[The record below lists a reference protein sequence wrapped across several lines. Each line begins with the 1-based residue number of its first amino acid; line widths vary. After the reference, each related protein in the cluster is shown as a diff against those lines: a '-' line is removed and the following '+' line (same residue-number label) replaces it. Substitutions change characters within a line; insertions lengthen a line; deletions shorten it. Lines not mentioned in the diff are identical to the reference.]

1 MVLLLA
7 IAFSLFISSEK
18 VQTRVANSI
27 TKRVNSSFETDI
39 EIGSAKID
47 LTSGVSLGAIL
58 IKDHKMDTLFFLKEL
73 KLQLD
78 ELEGVLKG
86 NYQLSSLKIDQPFLS
101 IKTYAEESRSNL
113 QQFFDKLKRSSK
125 KSKTLMG
132 SIEVLSMDN
141 ARLSIQDV
149 KKDSAIDMEDLNG
162 LFSSVEFNAQSLS
175 GEIEFLNYRS
185 PQLEELQAL
194 KGKLSLEKDNL
205 SLEGFDIKTT
215 NAQIKGDLKINASE
229 LSAAAI
235 KEDGILSLKI
245 SEGKLLTALLSSSS
259 LQLPPGEFGI
269 SGEAKG
275 PLSKLKLS
283 LNAQTNHNSRF
294 NGDLLLVY
302 DKVIGIAVEGD
313 NVEIEID
320 PNDIINYKT
329 ALLPASSP
337 LQELNLDALSA
348 QGKFTF
354 KENQSFTSSLT
365 LMHNQGELHTVMAF
379 EKQEIGWDF
388 SQQLLFKAIG
398 KENLFKSIPQLGSI
412 NGNAHIS
419 GALERNQLVALD
431 WKSHFD
437 TVEWN
442 NISFQDLKMNVRKDS
457 EELNLNVALEDGR
470 VSFKGEMS
478 QDLNT
483 ADKKFLVKSNIGFVD
498 LSAFGWAPPAD
509 KVRLGTNLIV
519 TGNQNSLDE
528 VKIENTVIEN
538 KQGKNNFKDF
548 SLFFSSLGGKNKV
561 SQQGSDLF
569 QFSLEG
575 EFTYKNLP
583 LLLEGAIREA
593 LLLPRKNN
601 FETVEQFTFDL
612 DLNKK
617 TLQALYP
624 AIETP
629 NDISL
634 NGDISTK
641 EGASSFSFDLP
652 YIFLEG
658 YTVEGLSLKTSADK
672 AKELTQF
679 KAEKLRSKNINISSV
694 ELITREE
701 DNNLNGSFKGKFGL
715 NDVNKFSVDFTYEQ
729 IFDKAFFQLDKANV
743 LLEDDLWGLTNGKN
757 NSFIYDNVQK
767 EFVIH
772 DFALSTDNQSLV
784 INGAYQSKNNFSLDI
799 ITDQLSL
806 SKILPKGDK
815 FNFKGILSSNFSIVQ
830 GKEQQ
835 LLQADIKVDGLV
847 VNGTSMGDFSL
858 EAGGSSQLKTYQ
870 LKTELTKAGKNT
882 LNGLGN
888 IFLPENTSPRID
900 LDLDLQNLDMSFL
913 STLGKEKITDV
924 VGNLSGEVNLWGAV
938 DDLKLRGDGT
948 LDGLS
953 VYIPSTNTR
962 YAIADDSPVQF
973 RDRLINFNESSLIE
987 TNSNTFARLSGNI
1000 SHINFKA
1007 WEMDLTLLTNR
1018 LLVYDRPEND
1028 NVLFYGHGYLTGQ
1041 AKFQG
1046 PTKSLT
1052 LEVVGSTSKGT
1063 TLVIPWQEDKGL
1075 SDTSFID
1082 YIAKGKEAQQE
1093 VTTNISAIDEA
1104 FRGFEMIFDLDV
1116 NRNAEVEIVVDQ
1128 SSGSTLSG
1136 RGSGNIFI
1144 ETNIDGKFN
1153 IWGDFIAYEGVYN
1166 FKNLGLIDKKF
1177 AVEQGGT
1184 IVWEGD
1190 PLEAQ
1195 LNIEA
1200 TYQVP
1205 GGANPALLVDN
1216 PNFNRKIP
1224 TNVGIQLRGNLIKPD
1239 DPIFDISFPNTT
1251 GIVVSEINYRLADQE
1266 RRQLQAISLLS
1277 QGIFISDVSVS
1288 FQGITNNLY
1297 EKASDVFSTLLG
1309 SNEGK
1314 LNVGLNYLQG
1324 EENPTFDLRTEDRI
1338 GLTLSTQ
1345 ISDRILINGKI
1356 GVPVDG
1362 VEQSVIVGDVQI
1374 DFILNESG
1382 SLKAKVFN
1390 RENDFRY
1397 LGDEFGYTQ
1406 GMGMSYQVDFNTFQ
1420 ELLSK
1425 IVSNSSQS
1433 KEYDINQTS
1442 LNSIDFANKK
1452 N

>member
-1 MVLLLA
+1 LLA
-7 IAFSLFISSEK
+7 IAFSLFFSSEK

-27 TKRVNSSFETDI
+27 TQRVNSSFETDI
-39 EIGSAKID
+39 EIGAAKIA
-47 LTSGVSLGAIL
+47 LTGGVRLGAVL
-58 IKDHKMDTLFFLKEL
+58 IKDHKKDTLFFLKEL
-73 KLQLD
+73 KLQLV

-86 NYQLSSLKIDQPFLS
+86 DYQLSSLSIDQPFLS
-101 IKTYAEESRSNL
+101 IKTYAEESSSNL
-113 QQFFDKLKRSSK
+113 QQFIDKLKNSSK
-125 KSKTLMG
+125 KSKTFLS
-132 SIEVLSMDN
+132 SIQVLSMDN
-141 ARLSIQDV
+141 ARLSLTDVDKDFAINIQ
-149 KKDSAIDMEDLNG
+149 DLNG
-162 LFSSVEFNAQSLS
+162 LFSSLQFDAQSLS
-175 GEIEFLNYRS
+175 GEVEQLNYRS
-185 PQLEELQAL
+185 TQLEELQAL
-194 KGKLSLEKDNL
+194 KGKLSFDQDNL
-205 SLEGFDIKTT
+205 AFEDFYIKTP
-215 NAQIKGDLKINASE
+215 NIQIKGDLQINAPEFSVP
-229 LSAAAI
+229 AI
-235 KEDGILSLKI
+235 MDDGILSLKI
-245 SEGKLLTALLSSSS
+245 SEGKLLTTVFSSTS
-259 LQLPPGEFGI
+259 LQLPSGELRL

-283 LNAQTNHNSRF
+283 LNAQTNQNSRF
-294 NGDLLLVY
+294 NGDLTIGY
-302 DKVIGIAVEGD
+302 DNEKGIAIEGK
-313 NVEIEID
+313 NVSIKID
-320 PNDIINYKT
+320 PTDIEQYRT
-329 ALLPASSP
+329 VLLPASSP
-337 LQELNLDALSA
+337 LQELNLNELST
-348 QGKFTF
+348 QGEFSF
-354 KENQSFTSSLT
+354 QENQSLTGSLT
-365 LMHNQGELHTVMAF
+365 LILNQGKLNTVIAF
-379 EKQEIGWDF
+379 EKLEKGWDF
-388 SQQLLFKAIG
+388 SQKLLLTAIG
-398 KENLFKSIPQLGSI
+398 KGSLFKSVPQLRSI
-412 NGNAHIS
+412 NGNAQIS
-419 GALERNQLVALD
+419 GMLEGNQLVTLD
-431 WKSHFD
+431 WNSHFD
-437 TVEWN
+437 AIDWN
-442 NISFQDLKMNVRKDS
+442 NVLYQDLKLNMGKES
-457 EELNLNVALEDGR
+457 EELNLMVLLEDER
-470 VSFKGEMS
+470 ISLKGEMN
-478 QDLNT
+478 QDLKT
-483 ADKKFLVKSNIGFVD
+483 PDKNLLVKSNIAFID
-498 LSAFGWAPPAD
+498 LSAFGLAPLGD
-509 KVRLGTNLIV
+509 KVRLGTNLVV
-519 TGNQNSLDE
+519 TGSRNSLNE
-528 VKIENTVIEN
+528 IRVENTVIEN
-538 KQGKNNFKDF
+538 IQAKSTFKDF
-548 SLFFSSLGGKNKV
+548 SLFFSSVNGKNKV
-561 SQQGSDLF
+561 RQQGSDLF
-569 QFSLEG
+569 QFSLDG
-575 EFTYKNLP
+575 KFTYQNMP
-583 LLLEGAIREA
+583 MLLERAIREA
-593 LLLPRKNN
+593 LLLPQKNN
-601 FETVEQFTFDL
+601 FETAEQFTFDL

-624 AIETP
+624 ALETP
-629 NDISL
+629 NNIHL
-634 NGDISTK
+634 KGDISAK
-641 EGASSFSFDLP
+641 KGISNFLIDLP
-652 YIFLEG
+652 YIVFKG
-658 YTVEGLSLKTSADK
+658 YTVEGLSLKTFSDK

-679 KAEKLRSKNINISSV
+679 KAERLWGKNINISKV
-694 ELITREE
+694 ALITKDGD
-701 DNNLNGSFKGKFGL
+701 DNLKGYFKGQFGL
-715 NDVNKFSVDFTYEQ
+715 DNVNQFSVDFTYNQ
-729 IFDKAFFQLDKANV
+729 ILDKAFFKLDKAQVV
-743 LLEDDLWGLTNGKN
+743 LEGDQWGLTNGKN
-757 NSFIYDNVQK
+757 NSFIYDNAQK
-767 EFVIH
+767 EFVI
-772 DFALSTDNQSLV
+772 DNFALSTTNQSLE
-784 INGAYQSKNNFSLDI
+784 INGAYQSKTNFSIGLS
-799 ITDQLSL
+799 TNQLSL
-806 SKILPKGDK
+806 AKILPKGEK
-815 FNFKGILSSNFSIVQ
+815 FNFEGILSSNFSIDQ

-835 LLQADIKVDGLV
+835 LLQTDIKVDDLV
-847 VNGTSMGDFSL
+847 INGTSMGDFSL

-870 LKTELTKAGKNT
+870 LKTALTKAGNT
-882 LNGLGN
+882 SLGGIGN
-888 IFLPENTSPRID
+888 IFISETTPRIDID
-900 LDLDLQNLDMSFL
+900 LDLQSLDMSFL
-913 STLGKEKITDV
+913 SALGKDKITDV
-924 VGNLSGEVNLWGAV
+924 VGSLSGKMNLWGAI
-938 DDLKLRGDGT
+938 DDLKLRGEGA
-948 LDGLS
+948 LDGWS
-953 VYIPSTNTR
+953 MYIPSTNTR
-962 YAIADDSPVQF
+962 YAIADNTSLQF

-987 TNSNTFARLSGNI
+987 TSANTFARLSGNI

-1007 WEMDLTLLTNR
+1007 WEMDLTLLTDR
-1018 LLVYDRPEND
+1018 LLVYDRPEN
-1028 NVLFYGHGYLTGQ
+1028 NNALFYGHGYLTGQ

-1052 LEVVGSTSKGT
+1052 LEVIGSTSEGT

-1082 YIAKGKEAQQE
+1082 YIAKGKEAQEE

-1195 LNIEA
+1195 LNIGA

-1324 EENPTFDLRTEDRI
+1324 EENPAFDLRTEDRI

-1345 ISDRILINGKI
+1345 VSDRILINGKI
-1356 GVPVDG
+1356 GVPIDG

-1420 ELLSK
+1420 ELLTKITSK
-1425 IVSNSSQS
+1425 ASQS
-1433 KEYDINQTS
+1433 KEYDVIQYDFQA
-1442 LNSIDFANKK
+1442 IDFINKK

>member
-1 MVLLLA
+1 MLA
-7 IAFSLFISSEK
+7 IAFSLFFSSEK

-27 TKRVNSSFETDI
+27 TQRVNSSFETDI
-39 EIGSAKID
+39 EIGAAKIA
-47 LTSGVSLGAIL
+47 LTGGVRLGDVL
-58 IKDHKMDTLFFLKEL
+58 IKDHKKDTLFFLKEL

-86 NYQLSSLKIDQPFLS
+86 DYQLSSLSIYQPFLS
-101 IKTYAEESRSNL
+101 IKTYAEESSSNL
-113 QQFFDKLKRSSK
+113 QQFIDKLKSSSK
-125 KSKTLMG
+125 KSKTFLA

-141 ARLSIQDV
+141 ARLSLTDV
-149 KKDSAIDMEDLNG
+149 NKASAINIQDLNG
-162 LFSSVEFNAQSLS
+162 LFSSLQFDAQSLS
-175 GEIEFLNYRS
+175 AEVEQLNYRS
-185 PQLEELQAL
+185 TQLEELQAL
-194 KGKLSLEKDNL
+194 KGKLSFDQDNL
-205 SLEGFDIKTT
+205 TFEYFDIKTP
-215 NAQIKGDLKINASE
+215 NAQIKGDLQINAPE
-229 LSAAAI
+229 LSVPAI
-235 KEDGILSLKI
+235 MDDGTLSLKI
-245 SEGKLLTALLSSSS
+245 TEGKLLTALLSSSS
-259 LQLPPGEFGI
+259 LQLPSGELRL

-283 LNAQTNHNSRF
+283 LNAQTNQNSRF
-294 NGDLLLVY
+294 NGDLTLGY
-302 DKVIGIAVEGD
+302 DKAKGIAIEGK
-313 NVEIEID
+313 NVSIKID
-320 PNDIINYKT
+320 PTDIEQYRT

-337 LQELNLDALSA
+337 LQELNLNKLSA
-348 QGKFTF
+348 QGEFSF
-354 KENQSFTSSLT
+354 QENQSLTGSLT
-365 LMHNQGELHTVMAF
+365 LMLNQGKLNTVMAF
-379 EKQEIGWDF
+379 EKLEKGWDF
-388 SQQLLFKAIG
+388 SQQLLLTAIG
-398 KENLFKSIPQLGSI
+398 KGNLFKSVPQLRSI
-412 NGNAHIS
+412 NGNAQIN
-419 GALERNQLVALD
+419 GVLEGNQLVTLD
-431 WKSHFD
+431 WNSYFD
-437 TVEWN
+437 AIDWN
-442 NISFQDLKMNVRKDS
+442 NVLYQDLKLNMRKDS
-457 EELNLNVALEDGR
+457 EELNLMVALEDER
-470 VSFKGEMS
+470 ISLKGEMR
-478 QDLNT
+478 QDLKT
-483 ADKKFLVKSNIGFVD
+483 PDKNLLVKSNIAFID
-498 LSAFGWAPPAD
+498 LSSFGWAPPGD
-509 KVRLGTNLIV
+509 KVRLGTNLLV
-519 TGNQNSLDE
+519 TGNQNTINE
-528 VKIENTVIEN
+528 VRIENTEIEN
-538 KQGKNNFKDF
+538 VQAKSTFKDF
-548 SLFFSSLGGKNKV
+548 SLFFSSVDGRNKV
-561 SQQGSDLF
+561 RQQGSDLF
-569 QFSLEG
+569 QFSLDG
-575 EFTYKNLP
+575 KFAYQNIP
-583 LLLEGAIREA
+583 MLLEGAIREA
-593 LLLPRKNN
+593 LLLPQKSS
-601 FETVEQFTFDL
+601 FKTAEQFTFDL

-617 TLQALYP
+617 ALQALYP
-624 AIETP
+624 AVETP
-629 NDISL
+629 NNIRL
-634 NGDISTK
+634 KGDISSK
-641 EGASSFSFDLP
+641 KGMSNFSIDLP
-652 YIFLEG
+652 YVVFKG
-658 YTVEGLSLKTSADK
+658 YTVEGLSLKTSSDK

-679 KAEKLRSKNINISSV
+679 KAERLRGKNINISRV
-694 ELITREE
+694 ELITKEGD
-701 DNNLNGSFKGKFGL
+701 DNLKGFFKGQFGL
-715 NDVNKFSVDFTYEQ
+715 DNVNEFTVDFTYDQ
-729 IFDKAFFQLDKANV
+729 IFDKAFFQLDKAQVV
-743 LLEDDLWGLTNGKN
+743 LEGDQWGLTDGKN
-757 NSFIYDNVQK
+757 NSFIYDNAQK
-767 EFVIH
+767 EFVI
-772 DFALSTDNQSLV
+772 DNFALSTTNQSLE
-784 INGAYQSKNNFSLDI
+784 INGAYQSKTNFSISLS
-799 ITDQLSL
+799 TNQLSL
-806 SKILPKGDK
+806 AKILPKGEK
-815 FNFKGILSSNFSIVQ
+815 FNFEGILSSNFSIVQ

-835 LLQADIKVDGLV
+835 LLQTDIKVDGLV
-847 VNGTSMGDFSL
+847 INGTSMGDFSL

-870 LKTELTKAGKNT
+870 LKTALTKAGNT
-882 LNGLGN
+882 SLSGTGN
-888 IFLPENTSPRID
+888 IFIPETTPRID
-900 LDLDLQNLDMSFL
+900 VDLDLQSLDMSFL
-913 STLGKEKITDV
+913 SALGKDKITDV
-924 VGNLSGEVNLWGAV
+924 VGNLSGKMNLWGAI
-938 DDLKLRGDGT
+938 DDLKLRGEGI
-948 LDGLS
+948 LDEWS
-953 VYIPSTNTR
+953 MYIPSTNTR
-962 YAIADDSPVQF
+962 YAIADNTSLQF

-987 TNSNTFARLSGNI
+987 SNSNTFARLSGNI

-1007 WEMDLTLLTNR
+1007 WEMDLTLLTDR
-1018 LLVYDRPEND
+1018 LLVYDRPEN
-1028 NVLFYGHGYLTGQ
+1028 NKALFYGHGYLTGQ

-1052 LEVVGSTSKGT
+1052 LEVIGSTSEGT

-1082 YIAKGKEAQQE
+1082 YIAKGKEAQEE

-1195 LNIEA
+1195 LNIGA

-1324 EENPTFDLRTEDRI
+1324 EENPAFDLRTEDRI

-1356 GVPVDG
+1356 GVPIDG

-1420 ELLSK
+1420 ELLTKITSK
-1425 IVSNSSQS
+1425 ASQS
-1433 KEYDINQTS
+1433 KEYDVIQNDFQA
-1442 LNSIDFANKK
+1442 IDFINKK

>member
-1 MVLLLA
+1 MLA
-7 IAFSLFISSEK
+7 IAFSLFFSSEN

-39 EIGSAKID
+39 EIGAARIE
-47 LTSGVSLGAIL
+47 LTGRIRLDDVL
-58 IKDHKMDTLFFLKEL
+58 IRDHNKDTLFFFHEL
-73 KLQLD
+73 KLKLD
-78 ELEGVLKG
+78 ELDGVLKG
-86 NYQLSSLKIDQPFLS
+86 DYQLSSLSIDQPFLS
-101 IKTYAEESRSNL
+101 IKTYENESSSNL
-113 QQFFDKLKRSSK
+113 KQFIDKLKNTSK
-125 KSKTLMG
+125 KTKTFLA
-132 SIEVLSMDN
+132 SIEVLSIDN
-141 ARLSIQDV
+141 ARLSLEDV
-149 KKDSAIDMEDLNG
+149 NKDAAISIEELNV
-162 LFSSVEFNAQSLS
+162 LFSSLQFDAQSLS
-175 GEIEFLNYRS
+175 GDIEQLNYRS
-185 PQLEELQAL
+185 QQLEELQAL
-194 KGKLSLEKDNL
+194 EGKLLFNQDNL
-205 SLEGFDIKTT
+205 ALEDFNIEIP
-215 NAQIKGDLKINASE
+215 NAQIKGDLQINTPE
-229 LSAAAI
+229 LSMLGI
-235 KEDGILSLKI
+235 KDKGTLSLKV
-245 SEGKLLTALLSSSS
+245 SEGKISTALFSSSS
-259 LQLPPGEFGI
+259 LRLPPGELRF
-269 SGEAKG
+269 SGEAQG
-275 PLSKLKLS
+275 PLSQLKINLI
-283 LNAQTNHNSRF
+283 AQSDQNSRF
-294 NGDLLLVY
+294 NGDLIVGY
-302 DKVIGIAVEGD
+302 NKEKGITVEGK
-313 NVEIEID
+313 NVEIIID
-320 PNDIINYKT
+320 PSDIEQYRST
-329 ALLPASSP
+329 LLPATSP
-337 LQELNLDALSA
+337 LHQLNLNVFSA
-348 QGKFTF
+348 KGRFSFQEDHSLTS
-354 KENQSFTSSLT
+354 SFTVVL
-365 LMHNQGELHTVMAF
+365 NQGQLDTVVVF
-379 EKQEIGWDF
+379 EKQEAAWDF
-388 SQQLLFKAIG
+388 SQQIVLTAIG
-398 KENLFKSIPQLGSI
+398 KGNLFKSVPLLQII
-412 NGNAHIS
+412 NGNVQIS
-419 GALERNQLVALD
+419 GELEGNQLVTLD
-431 WKSHFD
+431 WNSQFD
-437 TVEWN
+437 AIQWN
-442 NISFQDLKMNVRKDS
+442 NVNYQDLELDIRKNS
-457 EELNLNVALEDGR
+457 EELNLVVGLKDQR
-470 VSFKGEMS
+470 ISLKGEMS
-478 QDLNT
+478 QALNT
-483 ADKKFLVKSNIGFVD
+483 PDKKLLVKSEIELID
-498 LSAFGWAPPAD
+498 LSAFGWAPPTD
-509 KVRLGTNLIV
+509 KVRLGTNLTF
-519 TGNQNSLDE
+519 TGNQDE
-528 VKIENTVIEN
+528 LNEIRVENTVIEN
-538 KQGKNNFKDF
+538 KQSTSAFKDF
-548 SLFFSSLGGKNKV
+548 SLFFSNLNGRNKI

-569 QFSLEG
+569 QFSLDG
-575 EFTYKNLP
+575 KFTYQNLP
-583 LLLEGAIREA
+583 LLIEGAIREA
-593 LLLPRKNN
+593 LLLPQKNSV
-601 FETVEQFTFDL
+601 ETAEQFTFDL

-629 NDISL
+629 NNIRL
-634 NGDISTK
+634 KGDISAK

-652 YIFLEG
+652 YIVFEG
-658 YTVEGLSLKTSADK
+658 YVVEGLSLKTYADK
-672 AKELTQF
+672 TKELTRF
-679 KAEKLRSKNINISSV
+679 KAERLRGKNINISKV
-694 ELITREE
+694 ELITKEE
-701 DNNLNGSFKGKFGL
+701 GDNLKGTFKGQFGL
-715 NDVNKFSVDFTYEQ
+715 DNINKFSLDFTYDQ
-729 IFDKAFFQLDKANV
+729 ILNKAFFQLDNAKV
-743 LLEDDLWGLTNGKN
+743 DLEGDLWELTKEKS
-757 NSFIYDNVQK
+757 NSFVYDNALK
-767 EFVIH
+767 EFLIDNV
-772 DFALSTDNQSLV
+772 ALSTSNQSV
-784 INGAYQSKNNFSLDI
+784 EINGSYQSKTNFSLGLM
-799 ITDQLSL
+799 TNQLSL
-806 SKILPKGDK
+806 AKILPKGEK
-815 FNFKGILSSNFSIVQ
+815 FNFEGRLSSNFSIVQ

-835 LLQADIKVDGLV
+835 LLQTDIKVEQLV
-847 VNGTSMGDFSL
+847 INGTFMGDFSL

-870 LKTELTKAGKNT
+870 LKTALTNAGKT
-882 LNGLGN
+882 SFSGVGN
-888 IFLPENTSPRID
+888 IFIPETTPKID
-900 LDLDLQNLDMSFL
+900 VDLDLQNLDLSFL
-913 STLGKEKITDV
+913 SALGKDKITDV
-924 VGNLSGEVNLWGAV
+924 VGSLSGEMNLWGAI
-938 DDLKLRGDGT
+938 DDLKLRGEGT
-948 LDGLS
+948 LDEWAM
-953 VYIPSTNTR
+953 YIPSTNTR
-962 YAIADDSPVQF
+962 YAIANNTPLQF
-973 RDRLINFNESSLIE
+973 RDRLINFDESSLIE

-1007 WEMDLTLLTNR
+1007 WEMDLLLLTNR
-1018 LLVYDRPEND
+1018 FLVYDRPEDENA
-1028 NVLFYGHGYLTGQ
+1028 LFYGHGYLTGQ

-1052 LEVVGSTSKGT
+1052 LEVVGSTSEGT

-1082 YIAKGKEAQQE
+1082 YIAKGKEAQEE
-1093 VTTNISAIDEA
+1093 VTTDITAIDEA

-1195 LNIEA
+1195 LNIGA

-1324 EENPTFDLRTEDRI
+1324 EENPAFDLRTEDRI

-1356 GVPVDG
+1356 GVPIDG

-1420 ELLSK
+1420 ELLTK
-1425 IVSNSSQS
+1425 IVSKPSNSS
-1433 KEYDINQTS
+1433 KYDINNESVQA
-1442 LNSIDFANKK
+1442 IDFVNKK

>member
-1 MVLLLA
+1 MLA
-7 IAFSLFISSEK
+7 IAFSLFFSSEK

-27 TKRVNSSFETDI
+27 TQRVNSSFETDI
-39 EIGSAKID
+39 EIGAAKIA
-47 LTSGVSLGAIL
+47 LTGGVRLGDVL
-58 IKDHKMDTLFFLKEL
+58 IKDHKKDTLFFLKEL

-86 NYQLSSLKIDQPFLS
+86 DYQLSSLSIDQPFLS
-101 IKTYAEESRSNL
+101 IKTYAEESSSNL
-113 QQFFDKLKRSSK
+113 QQFIDKLKSSSK
-125 KSKTLMG
+125 KSKTFLA

-141 ARLSIQDV
+141 ARVSLVDV
-149 KKDSAIDMEDLNG
+149 NKASAINIQDLNG
-162 LFSSVEFNAQSLS
+162 LFSSLQFDAQSLS
-175 GEIEFLNYRS
+175 AEVEQLNYRS
-185 PQLEELQAL
+185 TQLEELQAL
-194 KGKLSLEKDNL
+194 KGKLSFDQDNFTF
-205 SLEGFDIKTT
+205 EDFDIKTP
-215 NAQIKGDLKINASE
+215 NAQIKGDLQINAPE
-229 LSAAAI
+229 LSVPAI
-235 KEDGILSLKI
+235 MDDGTLSLKI
-245 SEGKLLTALLSSSS
+245 TEGKLLTALLSSSS
-259 LQLPPGEFGI
+259 LQLPSGELRL

-283 LNAQTNHNSRF
+283 LNAQTNQNSRF
-294 NGDLLLVY
+294 NGDLTLGY
-302 DKVIGIAVEGD
+302 DKTKGIAIEGK
-313 NVEIEID
+313 NVSIKID
-320 PNDIINYKT
+320 PTDIEQYRT

-337 LQELNLDALSA
+337 LQELNLNKLSA
-348 QGKFTF
+348 QGEFSF
-354 KENQSFTSSLT
+354 QENQSLTGSLT
-365 LMHNQGELHTVMAF
+365 LMLNQGKLNTVMAF
-379 EKQEIGWDF
+379 EKLEKGWDF
-388 SQQLLFKAIG
+388 SQQLLLTAIG
-398 KENLFKSIPQLGSI
+398 KGNLFKSVPQLRSI
-412 NGNAHIS
+412 NGNAQIN
-419 GALERNQLVALD
+419 GVLEGNQLVTLD
-431 WKSHFD
+431 WNSYFD
-437 TVEWN
+437 AIDWN
-442 NISFQDLKMNVRKDS
+442 NVLYQDLKLNMRKDS
-457 EELNLNVALEDGR
+457 EKLNLMVALEDER
-470 VSFKGEMS
+470 ISLKGEMR
-478 QDLNT
+478 QDLKT
-483 ADKKFLVKSNIGFVD
+483 PDKNLLVKSNIAFID
-498 LSAFGWAPPAD
+498 LSSFGWAPPGD
-509 KVRLGTNLIV
+509 KVRLGTNLLV
-519 TGNQNSLDE
+519 TGNQNTLNE
-528 VKIENTVIEN
+528 VRVENTVIEN
-538 KQGKNNFKDF
+538 IQAKSTFKDF
-548 SLFFSSLGGKNKV
+548 SLFFSSVDGRNKV
-561 SQQGSDLF
+561 RQQGSDLF
-569 QFSLEG
+569 QFSLDG
-575 EFTYKNLP
+575 KFAYQNIP
-583 LLLEGAIREA
+583 MLLEGAIREA
-593 LLLPRKNN
+593 LLLPQKSS
-601 FETVEQFTFDL
+601 FKTAEQFTFDL

-617 TLQALYP
+617 ALQALYP
-624 AIETP
+624 AVETP
-629 NDISL
+629 NNIRL
-634 NGDISTK
+634 KGDISAK
-641 EGASSFSFDLP
+641 KGMSNFSIDLP
-652 YIFLEG
+652 YVVFKG
-658 YTVEGLSLKTSADK
+658 YTVEGLSLKTSSDK

-679 KAEKLRSKNINISSV
+679 KAERLRGKNINISRV
-694 ELITREE
+694 ELITKEGD
-701 DNNLNGSFKGKFGL
+701 DNLKGFFKGQFGL
-715 NDVNKFSVDFTYEQ
+715 DNVNEFTVDFTYDQ
-729 IFDKAFFQLDKANV
+729 IFDKAFFQLDKAQVV
-743 LLEDDLWGLTNGKN
+743 LEGDQWGLTDGKN
-757 NSFIYDNVQK
+757 NSFIYDNAQK
-767 EFVIH
+767 EFVI
-772 DFALSTDNQSLV
+772 DNFALSTTNQSLE
-784 INGAYQSKNNFSLDI
+784 INGAYQSKTNFSINLS
-799 ITDQLSL
+799 TNQLSL
-806 SKILPKGDK
+806 AKILPKGEK
-815 FNFKGILSSNFSIVQ
+815 FNFEGILSSNFSIVQ

-835 LLQADIKVDGLV
+835 LLQTDIKVDGLV
-847 VNGTSMGDFSL
+847 INGTSMGDFSL

-870 LKTELTKAGKNT
+870 LKTALTKAGNT
-882 LNGLGN
+882 SLSGTGN
-888 IFLPENTSPRID
+888 IFIPETNPRID
-900 LDLDLQNLDMSFL
+900 VDLDLQSLDMSFL
-913 STLGKEKITDV
+913 SALGKDKITDV
-924 VGNLSGEVNLWGAV
+924 VGNLSGKMNLWGAI
-938 DDLKLRGDGT
+938 DDLKLRGEGI
-948 LDGLS
+948 LDEWS
-953 VYIPSTNTR
+953 MYIPSTNTR
-962 YAIADDSPVQF
+962 YAIADNTSLQF

-987 TNSNTFARLSGNI
+987 SNSNTFARLSGNI

-1007 WEMDLTLLTNR
+1007 WEMDLTLLTDR
-1018 LLVYDRPEND
+1018 LLVYDRPEN
-1028 NVLFYGHGYLTGQ
+1028 NNALFYGHGYLTGQ

-1052 LEVVGSTSKGT
+1052 LEVIGSTSEGT

-1082 YIAKGKEAQQE
+1082 YIAKGKEAQEE

-1195 LNIEA
+1195 LNIGA

-1324 EENPTFDLRTEDRI
+1324 EENPAFDLRTEDRI

-1356 GVPVDG
+1356 GVPIDG

-1420 ELLSK
+1420 ELLTKITSK
-1425 IVSNSSQS
+1425 ASQS
-1433 KEYDINQTS
+1433 KEYDVIQNDFQA
-1442 LNSIDFANKK
+1442 IDFINKK

>member
-1 MVLLLA
+1 MLA
-7 IAFSLFISSEK
+7 IAFSLFFSSEK

-27 TKRVNSSFETDI
+27 TQRVNSSFETDI
-39 EIGSAKID
+39 EIGSAKIA
-47 LTSGVSLGAIL
+47 LTGGVRLGAVL
-58 IKDHKMDTLFFLKEL
+58 IKDHKKDTLFFLKEL

-86 NYQLSSLKIDQPFLS
+86 DYQLSSLSIDQPFLS
-101 IKTYAEESRSNL
+101 VKTYAEESSSNL
-113 QQFFDKLKRSSK
+113 QQFIEKLKSSSK
-125 KSKTLMG
+125 KSKTFLA

-141 ARLSIQDV
+141 ARLSLT
-149 KKDSAIDMEDLNG
+149 DLNKASVINLEELNV
-162 LFSSVEFNAQSLS
+162 LFSSLQFDAQSLS
-175 GEIEFLNYRS
+175 GEIELLNYRS
-185 PQLEELQAL
+185 TQLEELQAL
-194 KGKLSLEKDNL
+194 KGKLSFDQGNLALEN
-205 SLEGFDIKTT
+205 FDIKTT
-215 NAQIKGDLKINASE
+215 NAQIKGDLKINASK

-235 KEDGILSLKI
+235 MDDGILSLRI

-259 LQLPPGEFGI
+259 LQLPAGELRLN
-269 SGEAKG
+269 GEAQG
-275 PLSKLKLS
+275 PLSRLKLS

-294 NGDLLLVY
+294 NGDLTVGY
-302 DKVIGIAVEGD
+302 DKENGIAIEGE
-313 NVEIEID
+313 NVAIKID
-320 PNDIINYKT
+320 PTDIERYRNT
-329 ALLPASSP
+329 LLPISSS
-337 LQELNLDALSA
+337 LQELNLKALSA
-348 QGKFTF
+348 KGDFSFQ
-354 KENQSFTSSLT
+354 ENQSLTSSLT
-365 LMHNQGELHTVMAF
+365 LMLNQGELNAIMAF
-379 EKQEIGWDF
+379 EKLEKRWRF
-388 SQQLLFKAIG
+388 SQQLLLTALG
-398 KENLFKSIPQLGSI
+398 KGNLFKSVPQLRSI
-412 NGNAHIS
+412 NGNAQIN
-419 GALERNQLVALD
+419 GVLEGNQIAILD
-431 WKSHFD
+431 WNSHFD
-437 TVEWN
+437 AIDWN
-442 NISFQDLKMNVRKDS
+442 NVLYQDLKVNLRKDL
-457 EELNLNVALEDGR
+457 EEIKLNVALEDER
-470 VSFKGEMS
+470 ISLKGEMT
-478 QDLNT
+478 QDLKT
-483 ADKKFLVKSNIGFVD
+483 PDKKLLVKSNIAFVD

-509 KVRLGTNLIV
+509 KVRLGTNLVV
-519 TGNQNSLDE
+519 TGNQNSLNE
-528 VKIENTVIEN
+528 VRIENTVIEN
-538 KQGKNNFKDF
+538 KQAKNTFKDF
-548 SLFFSSLGGKNKV
+548 SLFFSSVNGKNKV

-575 EFTYKNLP
+575 KFTYQNLP
-583 LLLEGAIREA
+583 ILLEGAIREA
-593 LLLPRKNN
+593 LLLPQKNS
-601 FETVEQFTFDL
+601 FATAEQFRFGL

-624 AIETP
+624 AVETP
-629 NDISL
+629 NNIRL
-634 NGDISTK
+634 KGDISTK

-652 YIFLEG
+652 YIVFEG

-679 KAEKLRSKNINISSV
+679 KAERLKGKNINISRV
-694 ELITREE
+694 ELITKAGN
-701 DNNLNGSFKGKFGL
+701 NNLNGSFKGQFGL
-715 NDVNKFSVDFTYEQ
+715 DNVNEFSVDFTYDQ
-729 IFDKAFFQLDKANV
+729 ILNKAFFQLDKAQV
-743 LLEDDLWGLTNGKN
+743 VLEDDLWELTNGKSN
-757 NSFIYDNVQK
+757 RFIYDNALK
-767 EFVIH
+767 EFVV
-772 DFALSTDNQSLV
+772 DNVALSTANQSLE
-784 INGAYQSKNNFSLDI
+784 INGAYQSKTNFSLGL
-799 ITDQLSL
+799 ITNQLSL
-806 SKILPKGDK
+806 AKILPKGEK

-835 LLQADIKVDGLV
+835 LLQTDIKVDGLV
-847 VNGTSMGDFSL
+847 INGTSLGDFSL

-870 LKTELTKAGKNT
+870 LKAALTKAGKT
-882 LNGLGN
+882 SLNGLGN
-888 IFLPENTSPRID
+888 IFIPENTSPRVD
-900 LDLDLQNLDMSFL
+900 LDLDLQNLDLSFL
-913 STLGKEKITDV
+913 SALGKDKITDV
-924 VGNLSGEVNLWGAV
+924 VGNLSGELNLWGAI
-938 DDLKLRGDGT
+938 DDLKLRGEGA
-948 LDGLS
+948 LDGWS
-953 VYIPSTNTR
+953 MYIPSTNTR
-962 YAIADDSPVQF
+962 YAIADNTSIHF

-987 TNSNTFARLSGNI
+987 TNSNTSARLSGNI

-1028 NVLFYGHGYLTGQ
+1028 NALFYGHGYLTGQ

-1052 LEVVGSTSKGT
+1052 LEVVGSTSEGT

-1082 YIAKGKEAQQE
+1082 YVAKGKEAQEE
-1093 VTTNISAIDEA
+1093 VTTDISAIDEA

-1324 EENPTFDLRTEDRI
+1324 EENPAFDLRTEDRI

-1425 IVSNSSQS
+1425 ITSKPLQS
-1433 KEYDINQTS
+1433 KEYDLNQDK
-1442 LNSIDFANKK
+1442 LQGIDFINKK

>member
-1 MVLLLA
+1 MLA
-7 IAFSLFISSEK
+7 IAFSLFFSSEK

-27 TKRVNSSFETDI
+27 TQRVNSSFETDI
-39 EIGSAKID
+39 EIGAAKIA
-47 LTSGVSLGAIL
+47 LTGGVRLGDVL
-58 IKDHKMDTLFFLKEL
+58 IKDHKKDTLFFLKEL

-86 NYQLSSLKIDQPFLS
+86 DYQLSSLSIDQPFLS
-101 IKTYAEESRSNL
+101 IKTYAEESSSNL
-113 QQFFDKLKRSSK
+113 QQFIDKLKSSSK
-125 KSKTLMG
+125 KSKTFLA

-141 ARLSIQDV
+141 ARLSLTDV
-149 KKDSAIDMEDLNG
+149 DKASAINIQDLNG
-162 LFSSVEFNAQSLS
+162 LFSSLHFDAQSLS
-175 GEIEFLNYRS
+175 AEVEQLNYRS
-185 PQLEELQAL
+185 TQLEELQAL
-194 KGKLSLEKDNL
+194 KGKLSFDQDNFTF
-205 SLEGFDIKTT
+205 EDFDIKTP
-215 NAQIKGDLKINASE
+215 NAQIKGDLQINAPE
-229 LSAAAI
+229 LSVPAI
-235 KEDGILSLKI
+235 MDDGTLSLKI
-245 SEGKLLTALLSSSS
+245 TDGKLLTALLSSSS
-259 LQLPPGEFGI
+259 LQLPSGELRL

-283 LNAQTNHNSRF
+283 LNAQTNQNSRF
-294 NGDLLLVY
+294 NGELTLGY
-302 DKVIGIAVEGD
+302 DNAKGIAIEGK
-313 NVEIEID
+313 NVSIKID
-320 PNDIINYKT
+320 PTDIEQYRT

-337 LQELNLDALSA
+337 LKELNLNELSA
-348 QGKFTF
+348 QGEFSF
-354 KENQSFTSSLT
+354 QENQSLTGSLT
-365 LMHNQGELHTVMAF
+365 LMLNQGKLNTVMAF
-379 EKQEIGWDF
+379 EKLEKGWDF
-388 SQQLLFKAIG
+388 SQQLLLTAIG
-398 KENLFKSIPQLGSI
+398 KGYLFKSVPQLRSI
-412 NGNAHIS
+412 NGNAQIN
-419 GALERNQLVALD
+419 GVLEDNQLVTLD
-431 WKSHFD
+431 WNSYFD
-437 TVEWN
+437 AIDWN
-442 NISFQDLKMNVRKDS
+442 NVLYQDLKLNMRKDS
-457 EELNLNVALEDGR
+457 EELNLMVTLEDER
-470 VSFKGEMS
+470 ISLKGEMR
-478 QDLNT
+478 QDLKT
-483 ADKKFLVKSNIGFVD
+483 PDKNLLVKSNIAFID
-498 LSAFGWAPPAD
+498 LSSFGWAPPSD
-509 KVRLGTNLIV
+509 KVRLGTNLVV
-519 TGNQNSLDE
+519 TGNQNTINE
-528 VKIENTVIEN
+528 VRVENTVIEN
-538 KQGKNNFKDF
+538 IQAKSTFKDF
-548 SLFFSSLGGKNKV
+548 SLFFSSVDGRNKV
-561 SQQGSDLF
+561 RQQGSDLF
-569 QFSLEG
+569 QFSLDG
-575 EFTYKNLP
+575 KFAYQNIP
-583 LLLEGAIREA
+583 MLLEGAIREA
-593 LLLPRKNN
+593 LLLPQKNSYK
-601 FETVEQFTFDL
+601 TAEQFTFDL

-624 AIETP
+624 AVETP
-629 NDISL
+629 NNIRL
-634 NGDISTK
+634 KGDISAK
-641 EGASSFSFDLP
+641 KGVSNFSIELP
-652 YIFLEG
+652 YIVFKG
-658 YTVEGLSLKTSADK
+658 YTVEGLSLKTSSDK
-672 AKELTQF
+672 TKELSQF
-679 KAEKLRSKNINISSV
+679 KAERLRGKNINISRV
-694 ELITREE
+694 ELITKEGN
-701 DNNLNGSFKGKFGL
+701 DNLKGFFKGQFGL
-715 NDVNKFSVDFTYEQ
+715 DNVNEFTVDFTYDQ
-729 IFDKAFFQLDKANV
+729 IFDKAFFQLDKAQVV
-743 LLEDDLWGLTNGKN
+743 LEGDQWGLTNGKN
-757 NSFIYDNVQK
+757 NSFIYDNTQK
-767 EFVIH
+767 EFVI
-772 DFALSTDNQSLV
+772 DNFALSTTNQSLE
-784 INGAYQSKNNFSLDI
+784 INGAYQSKTNFSIGLS
-799 ITDQLSL
+799 TNQLSL
-806 SKILPKGDK
+806 AKILPKGEK
-815 FNFKGILSSNFSIVQ
+815 FNFEGILSSNFSIVQ
-830 GKEQQ
+830 GKEKQ
-835 LLQADIKVDGLV
+835 LLQTDIKVDGLV
-847 VNGTSMGDFSL
+847 INGTSMGDFSL

-870 LKTELTKAGKNT
+870 LKTTLTKAGNT
-882 LNGLGN
+882 SLSGTGN
-888 IFLPENTSPRID
+888 IFIPETTPRIDID
-900 LDLDLQNLDMSFL
+900 LDLQSLDMSFL
-913 STLGKEKITDV
+913 SALGKDKITDV
-924 VGNLSGEVNLWGAV
+924 VGNLSGKMNLWGAI
-938 DDLKLRGDGT
+938 DDLKLRGEGI
-948 LDGLS
+948 LDEWS
-953 VYIPSTNTR
+953 MYIPSTNTR
-962 YAIADDSPVQF
+962 YAIADKTSLQF

-987 TNSNTFARLSGNI
+987 SNSNTFARLSGNI

-1007 WEMDLTLLTNR
+1007 WEMDLTLLTDR
-1018 LLVYDRPEND
+1018 LLVYDRPENK
-1028 NVLFYGHGYLTGQ
+1028 NALFYGHGYLTGQ

-1052 LEVVGSTSKGT
+1052 LEVIGSTSEGT

-1082 YIAKGKEAQQE
+1082 YIAKGKEAQEE

-1195 LNIEA
+1195 LNIGA

-1324 EENPTFDLRTEDRI
+1324 EENPAFDLRTEDRI

-1356 GVPVDG
+1356 GVPIDG

-1420 ELLSK
+1420 ELLTKITSK
-1425 IVSNSSQS
+1425 ASQS
-1433 KEYDINQTS
+1433 KEYDVIQN
-1442 LNSIDFANKK
+1442 DFQAIEFINKK

>member
-1 MVLLLA
+1 MLA
-7 IAFSLFISSEK
+7 IAFSLFFSSEK

-27 TKRVNSSFETDI
+27 TQRVNSSFETDI
-39 EIGSAKID
+39 EIGSAKIA
-47 LTSGVSLGAIL
+47 LTGGVRLGAVL
-58 IKDHKMDTLFFLKEL
+58 IRDHKKDTLFFLKEL

-86 NYQLSSLKIDQPFLS
+86 DYQLSSLSIDQPFLS
-101 IKTYAEESRSNL
+101 IKTYAEESSSNL
-113 QQFFDKLKRSSK
+113 QQFIDKLKSSSK
-125 KSKTLMG
+125 KSKTFLA

-141 ARLSIQDV
+141 ARLSL
-149 KKDSAIDMEDLNG
+149 ADLNKASVINLEELNV
-162 LFSSVEFNAQSLS
+162 LFSSLQFDAQSLS
-175 GEIEFLNYRS
+175 GEIELLNYCS
-185 PQLEELQAL
+185 TQLEELQAL
-194 KGKLSLEKDNL
+194 KGKLSFDQGNLALEN
-205 SLEGFDIKTT
+205 FDIKTT
-215 NAQIKGDLKINASE
+215 NAQIKGDLKINASK

-235 KEDGILSLKI
+235 MDDGILSLRI

-259 LQLPPGEFGI
+259 LKLPVGELRI
-269 SGEAKG
+269 NGEAQG
-275 PLSKLKLS
+275 PLSRLKLS

-294 NGDLLLVY
+294 DGDLTVGY
-302 DKVIGIAVEGD
+302 DKENGIAIEGE
-313 NVEIEID
+313 NVAIKID
-320 PNDIINYKT
+320 PTDIEQYRN
-329 ALLPASSP
+329 ALLPISSP
-337 LQELNLDALSA
+337 LQELNLNALSA
-348 QGKFTF
+348 KGKFSF
-354 KENQSFTSSLT
+354 QENRSLTSSLT
-365 LMHNQGELHTVMAF
+365 LMVNQGELNAIMAF
-379 EKQEIGWDF
+379 EKLEKRWRF
-388 SQQLLFKAIG
+388 SQQLQLTAVG
-398 KENLFKSIPQLGSI
+398 KGNLFKSVPQLGSI
-412 NGNAHIS
+412 NGNAQIN
-419 GALERNQLVALD
+419 GVLEGDQLVILD
-431 WKSHFD
+431 WNSHFD
-437 TVEWN
+437 AIDWN
-442 NISFQDLKMNVRKDS
+442 NVLYQDLKVNLRKDL
-457 EELNLNVALEDGR
+457 EEIKLNVALEDER
-470 VSFKGEMS
+470 ISLKGEMT
-478 QDLNT
+478 QDLKT
-483 ADKKFLVKSNIGFVD
+483 PGKKLLVKSNIAFVD

-509 KVRLGTNLIV
+509 KVRLGTNLV
-519 TGNQNSLDE
+519 LTGNQNSLDK
-528 VKIENTVIEN
+528 VRIENTVIEN
-538 KQGKNNFKDF
+538 KQAKNTFKDF
-548 SLFFSSLGGKNKV
+548 SLFFTSVNGKNKV

-575 EFTYKNLP
+575 KFTYQNLP
-583 LLLEGAIREA
+583 ILLEGAIREA
-593 LLLPRKNN
+593 LLLPQKNS

-612 DLNKK
+612 NLNKK

-624 AIETP
+624 AVETP
-629 NDISL
+629 NDIRL
-634 NGDISTK
+634 KGDISAK

-652 YIFLEG
+652 YIVFEG

-679 KAEKLRSKNINISSV
+679 KAERLRGKNINISRV
-694 ELITREE
+694 ELITKAGN
-701 DNNLNGSFKGKFGL
+701 NNLNGSFKGQFGL
-715 NDVNKFSVDFTYEQ
+715 NNINEFSVDFTYDQ
-729 IFDKAFFQLDKANV
+729 ILNKAFFQLDKAQV
-743 LLEDDLWGLTNGKN
+743 VLEDDLWELTNGKSN
-757 NSFIYDNVQK
+757 RFIYDNALK
-767 EFVIH
+767 EFVV
-772 DFALSTDNQSLV
+772 DNVALSTANQSLE
-784 INGAYQSKNNFSLDI
+784 INGAYQSKTNFSLGL
-799 ITDQLSL
+799 ITNQLSL
-806 SKILPKGDK
+806 AKILPKGEK

-835 LLQADIKVDGLV
+835 LLQTDIKVDGLV
-847 VNGTSMGDFSL
+847 INGTSLGDFSL

-870 LKTELTKAGKNT
+870 LKTALTKAGKT
-882 LNGLGN
+882 SLNGLGN
-888 IFLPENTSPRID
+888 IFIPENTSPRVD
-900 LDLDLQNLDMSFL
+900 LDLDLQNLDLSFL
-913 STLGKEKITDV
+913 SALGKDKITDV
-924 VGNLSGEVNLWGAV
+924 VGNLSGELNLWGAI
-938 DDLKLRGDGT
+938 DDLKLRGEGA
-948 LDGLS
+948 LDGWS
-953 VYIPSTNTR
+953 MYIPSTNTR
-962 YAIADDSPVQF
+962 YAIADNTSIHF

-987 TNSNTFARLSGNI
+987 TNSNTSARLSGNI

-1028 NVLFYGHGYLTGQ
+1028 NALFYGHGYLTGQ

-1052 LEVVGSTSKGT
+1052 LAVIGSTSEGT

-1082 YIAKGKEAQQE
+1082 YVAKGKEAQEE
-1093 VTTNISAIDEA
+1093 VTTDISAIDEA

-1324 EENPTFDLRTEDRI
+1324 EENPAFDLRTEDRI

-1425 IVSNSSQS
+1425 ITSKPLQS
-1433 KEYDINQTS
+1433 KEYDLNQDK
-1442 LNSIDFANKK
+1442 LQGIDFINKK

>member
-1 MVLLLA
+1 M
-7 IAFSLFISSEK
+7 
-18 VQTRVANSI
+18 QTRVANSI
-27 TKRVNSSFETDI
+27 TQRVNSSFETDI
-39 EIGSAKID
+39 EIGAAKIA
-47 LTSGVSLGAIL
+47 LTGGVRLDAVL
-58 IKDHKMDTLFFLKEL
+58 IKDHKKDTLFFLKEL

-86 NYQLSSLKIDQPFLS
+86 DYQLSSLSIDQPFLS
-101 IKTYAEESRSNL
+101 IKTYAEESSSNL
-113 QQFFDKLKRSSK
+113 QQFIDKLKSSSK
-125 KSKTLMG
+125 KSKTFLA
-132 SIEVLSMDN
+132 SIEVLLMDN
-141 ARLSIQDV
+141 ARLSLTDV
-149 KKDSAIDMEDLNG
+149 DKASAINIQDLNG
-162 LFSSVEFNAQSLS
+162 LFSSLHFDAQSLS
-175 GEIEFLNYRS
+175 AEVEQLNYRS
-185 PQLEELQAL
+185 TQLEELQAL
-194 KGKLSLEKDNL
+194 KGKLSFDQDNFTF
-205 SLEGFDIKTT
+205 EDFDIKTP
-215 NAQIKGDLKINASE
+215 NAQIKGDLQINAPE
-229 LSAAAI
+229 LSVPAI
-235 KEDGILSLKI
+235 MDDGTLSLKI
-245 SEGKLLTALLSSSS
+245 TDGKLLTALLSSSS
-259 LQLPPGEFGI
+259 LQLPSGELRL

-283 LNAQTNHNSRF
+283 LNAQTNQNSRF
-294 NGDLLLVY
+294 NGELTLGY
-302 DKVIGIAVEGD
+302 DNAKGIAIEGK
-313 NVEIEID
+313 NVSIKID
-320 PNDIINYKT
+320 PTDIEQYRT

-337 LQELNLDALSA
+337 LKELNLNELSA
-348 QGKFTF
+348 QGEFSF
-354 KENQSFTSSLT
+354 QENQSLTGSLT
-365 LMHNQGELHTVMAF
+365 LMLNQGKLNTVMAF
-379 EKQEIGWDF
+379 EKLEKGWDF
-388 SQQLLFKAIG
+388 SQQLLLTAIG
-398 KENLFKSIPQLGSI
+398 KGYLFKSVPQLRSI
-412 NGNAHIS
+412 NGNAQIN
-419 GALERNQLVALD
+419 GVLEDNQLVTLD
-431 WKSHFD
+431 WNSYFD
-437 TVEWN
+437 AIDWN
-442 NISFQDLKMNVRKDS
+442 NVLYQDLKLNMRKDS
-457 EELNLNVALEDGR
+457 EELNLIVALEDER
-470 VSFKGEMS
+470 ISLKGEMR
-478 QDLNT
+478 QDLKT
-483 ADKKFLVKSNIGFVD
+483 PDKNLLVKSNIAFID
-498 LSAFGWAPPAD
+498 LSSFGWAPPSD
-509 KVRLGTNLIV
+509 KVRLGTKLVV
-519 TGNQNSLDE
+519 TGNQNTINE
-528 VKIENTVIEN
+528 VRVENTVIEN
-538 KQGKNNFKDF
+538 IQAKSTFKDF
-548 SLFFSSLGGKNKV
+548 SLFFSSVDGRNKV
-561 SQQGSDLF
+561 RQQGSDLF
-569 QFSLEG
+569 QFSLDG
-575 EFTYKNLP
+575 KFAYQNIP
-583 LLLEGAIREA
+583 MLLEGAIREA
-593 LLLPRKNN
+593 LLLPQKNSYK
-601 FETVEQFTFDL
+601 TAEQFTFNL

-624 AIETP
+624 AVETP
-629 NDISL
+629 NNIRL
-634 NGDISTK
+634 KGDISAK
-641 EGASSFSFDLP
+641 KGVSNFSIELP
-652 YIFLEG
+652 YIVFKG
-658 YTVEGLSLKTSADK
+658 YTVEGLFLKTSSDK
-672 AKELTQF
+672 TKELSQF
-679 KAEKLRSKNINISSV
+679 KAERLRGKNINISRV
-694 ELITREE
+694 ELITKEGN
-701 DNNLNGSFKGKFGL
+701 DNLKGFFKGQFGL
-715 NDVNKFSVDFTYEQ
+715 DNVNEFTVDFTYDQ
-729 IFDKAFFQLDKANV
+729 IFDKAFFQLDKAQVV
-743 LLEDDLWGLTNGKN
+743 LEGDQWGLTNGKN
-757 NSFIYDNVQK
+757 NSFIYDNTQK
-767 EFVIH
+767 EFVI
-772 DFALSTDNQSLV
+772 DNFALSTTNQSLE
-784 INGAYQSKNNFSLDI
+784 INGAYQSKTNFSIGLS
-799 ITDQLSL
+799 TNQLSL
-806 SKILPKGDK
+806 AKILPKGEK
-815 FNFKGILSSNFSIVQ
+815 FNFEGILSSNFSIVQ
-830 GKEQQ
+830 GKEKQ
-835 LLQADIKVDGLV
+835 LLQTDIKVDGLV
-847 VNGTSMGDFSL
+847 INGTSMGDFSL

-870 LKTELTKAGKNT
+870 LKTTLTKAGNT
-882 LNGLGN
+882 SLSGTGN
-888 IFLPENTSPRID
+888 IFIPETTPRIDID
-900 LDLDLQNLDMSFL
+900 LDLQSLDMSFL
-913 STLGKEKITDV
+913 SALGKDKITDV
-924 VGNLSGEVNLWGAV
+924 VGNLSGKMNLWGAI
-938 DDLKLRGDGT
+938 DDLKLRGEGI
-948 LDGLS
+948 LDEWS
-953 VYIPSTNTR
+953 MYIPSTNTR
-962 YAIADDSPVQF
+962 YAIADKTSLQF

-987 TNSNTFARLSGNI
+987 SNSNTFARLSGNI

-1007 WEMDLTLLTNR
+1007 WEMDLTLLTDR
-1018 LLVYDRPEND
+1018 LLVYDRPENK
-1028 NVLFYGHGYLTGQ
+1028 NALFYGHGYLTGQ

-1052 LEVVGSTSKGT
+1052 LEVIGSTSEGT

-1082 YIAKGKEAQQE
+1082 YIAKGKEAQEE

-1195 LNIEA
+1195 LNIGA

-1324 EENPTFDLRTEDRI
+1324 EENPAFDLRTEDRI

-1356 GVPVDG
+1356 GVPIDG

-1420 ELLSK
+1420 ELLTKFTSK
-1425 IVSNSSQS
+1425 ASQS
-1433 KEYDINQTS
+1433 KEYDVIQN
-1442 LNSIDFANKK
+1442 DFQAIEFINKK

>member
-1 MVLLLA
+1 LLA
-7 IAFSLFISSEK
+7 IAFSLFFSSEK

-27 TKRVNSSFETDI
+27 TQRVNSSFETDI
-39 EIGSAKID
+39 EIGAAKIA
-47 LTSGVSLGAIL
+47 LTGGVRLGAVL
-58 IKDHKMDTLFFLKEL
+58 IKDHKKDTLFFLKEL
-73 KLQLD
+73 KLQLV

-86 NYQLSSLKIDQPFLS
+86 DYQLSSLSIDQPFLS
-101 IKTYAEESRSNL
+101 IKTYAEESSSNL
-113 QQFFDKLKRSSK
+113 QQFIDKLKNSSK
-125 KSKTLMG
+125 KSKTFLS
-132 SIEVLSMDN
+132 SIQVLSMDN
-141 ARLSIQDV
+141 ARLSLTDVDKDFAINIQ
-149 KKDSAIDMEDLNG
+149 DLNG
-162 LFSSVEFNAQSLS
+162 LFSSLQFDAQSLS
-175 GEIEFLNYRS
+175 GEVEQLNYRS
-185 PQLEELQAL
+185 TQLEELQAL
-194 KGKLSLEKDNL
+194 KGKLSFDQDNL
-205 SLEGFDIKTT
+205 VIEDFDIKTPNT
-215 NAQIKGDLKINASE
+215 QIKGDLQINAPEISVP
-229 LSAAAI
+229 AI
-235 KEDGILSLKI
+235 MDDGILSLKI
-245 SEGKLLTALLSSSS
+245 SEGKLLTTVFSSTS
-259 LQLPPGEFGI
+259 LQLPSGELRL

-283 LNAQTNHNSRF
+283 LNAQTNQNSRF
-294 NGDLLLVY
+294 NGDLTIGY
-302 DKVIGIAVEGD
+302 HNANGIAIEGK
-313 NVEIEID
+313 NVSIKID
-320 PNDIINYKT
+320 PTDIEQYIT

-337 LQELNLDALSA
+337 LQELNLNELSA
-348 QGKFTF
+348 QGEFSF
-354 KENQSFTSSLT
+354 QENQSLTGSLT
-365 LMHNQGELHTVMAF
+365 LILNQGKLNTVMAF
-379 EKQEIGWDF
+379 EKLEKGWDF
-388 SQQLLFKAIG
+388 SQKLLLTAIG
-398 KENLFKSIPQLGSI
+398 KGNLFKSAPQLESI
-412 NGNAHIS
+412 NGNAQIS
-419 GALERNQLVALD
+419 GLLKDNQLVTLD
-431 WKSHFD
+431 YNSHFD
-437 TVEWN
+437 TIEWN
-442 NISFQDLKMNVRKDS
+442 KFPYHHLNLNLRKDL
-457 EELNLNVALEDGR
+457 EELNLMVALEDER
-470 VSFKGEMS
+470 ISLKGEMQ
-478 QDLNT
+478 QDLKT
-483 ADKKFLVKSNIGFVD
+483 PDKNLLVKSNIAFID
-498 LSAFGWAPPAD
+498 LSAFGWAPPGD
-509 KVRLGTNLIV
+509 KVRLGTNLLV
-519 TGNQNSLDE
+519 TGSRNSLNE
-528 VKIENTVIEN
+528 IRVENTVIEN
-538 KQGKNNFKDF
+538 IQAKSTFKDF
-548 SLFFSSLGGKNKV
+548 SLFFSSVNGKNKV
-561 SQQGSDLF
+561 RQQGSDLF
-569 QFSLEG
+569 QFSLDG
-575 EFTYKNLP
+575 KFTYQNIP
-583 LLLEGAIREA
+583 MLLEGAIREA
-593 LLLPRKNN
+593 LLLPQKNN
-601 FETVEQFTFDL
+601 FETAEQFTFDL

-624 AIETP
+624 AVETP
-629 NDISL
+629 NNIRL
-634 NGDISTK
+634 KGDISAK
-641 EGASSFSFDLP
+641 KGISNFLIDLP
-652 YIFLEG
+652 YIVFKG
-658 YTVEGLSLKTSADK
+658 YTVEGLSLKTFSDK

-679 KAEKLRSKNINISSV
+679 KAERLRGKNINISKV
-694 ELITREE
+694 ALITKDGD
-701 DNNLNGSFKGKFGL
+701 DNLKGYFKGQFGL
-715 NDVNKFSVDFTYEQ
+715 DNVNQFSVDFTYNQ
-729 IFDKAFFQLDKANV
+729 ILNKAFFKLDKAQVV
-743 LLEDDLWGLTNGKN
+743 LEGDQWGLTNGKN
-757 NSFIYDNVQK
+757 NSFIYDNAQK
-767 EFVIH
+767 EFVI
-772 DFALSTDNQSLV
+772 DNFALSTTNQSLE
-784 INGAYQSKNNFSLDI
+784 INGAYQSKTNFSIGLS
-799 ITDQLSL
+799 TNQLSL
-806 SKILPKGDK
+806 ANILPKGEK
-815 FNFKGILSSNFSIVQ
+815 FNFKGILSSNFSIDQ

-835 LLQADIKVDGLV
+835 LLQTDIKVDDLV
-847 VNGTSMGDFSL
+847 INGTSMGDFSL

-870 LKTELTKAGKNT
+870 LKTALTKAGNT
-882 LNGLGN
+882 SLSGTGN
-888 IFLPENTSPRID
+888 IFISETTPRIDID
-900 LDLDLQNLDMSFL
+900 LDLQSLDMSFL
-913 STLGKEKITDV
+913 SALGKDKITDV
-924 VGNLSGEVNLWGAV
+924 VGSLSGKMNLWGAI
-938 DDLKLRGDGT
+938 DDLKLRGEGA
-948 LDGLS
+948 LDGWS
-953 VYIPSTNTR
+953 MYIPSTNTR
-962 YAIADDSPVQF
+962 YAIADNTSLQF

-987 TNSNTFARLSGNI
+987 TSANTFARLSGNI

-1007 WEMDLTLLTNR
+1007 WEMDLTLLTDR
-1018 LLVYDRPEND
+1018 LLVYDRPEN
-1028 NVLFYGHGYLTGQ
+1028 NNALFYGHGYLTGQ

-1052 LEVVGSTSKGT
+1052 LEVIGSTSEGT

-1082 YIAKGKEAQQE
+1082 YIAKGKEAQEE

-1195 LNIEA
+1195 LNIGA

-1324 EENPTFDLRTEDRI
+1324 EENPAFDLRTEDRI

-1356 GVPVDG
+1356 GVPIDG

-1420 ELLSK
+1420 ELLTKITSK
-1425 IVSNSSQS
+1425 ATQS
-1433 KEYDINQTS
+1433 KEHDVIQYDFQA
-1442 LNSIDFANKK
+1442 IDFINKK

>member
-7 IAFSLFISSEK
+7 IAFSLFFSSEK
-18 VQTRVANSI
+18 IQTRVANSI
-27 TKRVNSSFETDI
+27 TQRVNSSFETDI
-39 EIGSAKID
+39 EIGSAKIA
-47 LTSGVSLGAIL
+47 LTGGVSLGAVL
-58 IKDHKMDTLFFLKEL
+58 IKDHKKDTLFFLKEL

-86 NYQLSSLKIDQPFLS
+86 NYQLSSLTINQPFLS
-101 IKTYAEESRSNL
+101 IKTYAEESSSNL

-125 KSKTLMG
+125 KSKNLMA

-141 ARLSIQDV
+141 ARLSIADIN
-149 KKDSAIDMEDLNG
+149 KDSAIKIQDLNG
-162 LFSSVEFNAQSLS
+162 LFSSLQFDTQSLS
-175 GEIEFLNYRS
+175 GEIELLNYRS

-194 KGKLSLEKDNL
+194 KGKLSLKKDNL
-205 SLEGFDIKTT
+205 SLESFDVKTT
-215 NAQIKGDLKINASE
+215 NTQIKGDLKINASK

-235 KEDGILSLKI
+235 MDDGILSLKI

-259 LQLPPGEFGI
+259 LQLPPGEFLV
-269 SGEAKG
+269 SGEVKG
-275 PLSKLKLS
+275 PISKLKLS

-294 NGDLLLVY
+294 NGDVLLMY
-302 DKVIGIAVEGD
+302 DEVMGIAVEGD
-313 NVEIEID
+313 NVAIEID
-320 PNDIINYKT
+320 SNDIIKYST
-329 ALLPASSP
+329 AMLPASSP

-354 KENQSFTSSLT
+354 QENQSFTSSLT
-365 LMHNQGELHTVMAF
+365 LMLNQGELLTVMAF
-379 EKQEIGWDF
+379 EKREKGWDF
-388 SQQLLFKAIG
+388 SQQLLLTAIG
-398 KENLFKSIPQLGSI
+398 KGNLFKSVPQLKGI
-412 NGNAHIS
+412 NGNAQIS
-419 GALERNQLVALD
+419 GALEGNQLVALE

-437 TVEWN
+437 TIEWN
-442 NISFQDLKMNVRKDS
+442 NVPFQDLKMNVRKDL
-457 EELNLNVALEDGR
+457 EELNLNVALEDER
-470 VSFKGEMS
+470 ISLKGEMS

-483 ADKKFLVKSNIGFVD
+483 PDKKLLVKSNIGLVD
-498 LSAFGWAPPAD
+498 FSAFGWAPPAD

-519 TGNQNSLDE
+519 IGNQNSLDE
-528 VKIENTVIEN
+528 VRIENTVIEN
-538 KQGKNNFKDF
+538 KQGKNNFQDF
-548 SLFFSSLGGKNKV
+548 SLFFSSLSGKNKV

-575 EFTYKNLP
+575 EFTYQNLP
-583 LLLEGAIREA
+583 LLLKGAIREA

-601 FETVEQFTFDL
+601 FETVEQFRFDL
-612 DLNKK
+612 NLNKK

-629 NDISL
+629 NDIRL
-634 NGDISTK
+634 NGDISTQ

-652 YIFLEG
+652 YIFFEG

-679 KAEKLRSKNINISSV
+679 KAEKLRGKNINISSV
-694 ELITREE
+694 ELTTKEG
-701 DNNLNGSFKGKFGL
+701 DNKLNGSFKGKFGL
-715 NDVNKFSVDFTYEQ
+715 DNVNKFSVDFTYEQ
-729 IFDKAFFQLDKANV
+729 ILDKAFFQLDKANV
-743 LLEDDLWGLTNGKN
+743 VLEDDLWGLTNGKN
-757 NSFIYDNVQK
+757 NSFIYDNDQK
-767 EFVIH
+767 EFVI
-772 DFALSTDNQSLV
+772 DNLALSTDNQSLE
-784 INGAYQSKNNFSLDI
+784 INGAYQSKTNFSLGI
-799 ITDQLSL
+799 ITNQLSL
-806 SKILPKGDK
+806 AKILPKGEK
-815 FNFKGILSSNFSIVQ
+815 FNFEGILSSNFSIVQ
-830 GKEQQ
+830 GKEEQ
-835 LLQADIKVDGLV
+835 LLQADIKVGGLV
-847 VNGTSMGDFSL
+847 INGTSMGDFSL

-870 LKTELTKAGKNT
+870 LKTVLTKAGKAF
-882 LNGLGN
+882 LNGSGN

-913 STLGKEKITDV
+913 SALGKEKITDV
-924 VGNLSGEVNLWGAV
+924 VGNLSGEVNLWGAI

-953 VYIPSTNTR
+953 MYIPSTNTR
-962 YAIADDSPVQF
+962 YAIADNSPVQF

-1028 NVLFYGHGYLTGQ
+1028 NALFYGHGYLTGQ

-1082 YIAKGKEAQQE
+1082 YIAKGKEAQEE

-1251 GIVVSEINYRLADQE
+1251 GIVVSEINYRLADQQ

-1324 EENPTFDLRTEDRI
+1324 EENPVFDLRTEDRI

-1425 IVSNSSQS
+1425 IVSKSSQS
-1433 KEYDINQTS
+1433 EEYDINQAS
-1442 LNSIDFANKK
+1442 LNAIDFVNKK

>member
-1 MVLLLA
+1 M
-7 IAFSLFISSEK
+7 AFSLFFSSEK

-27 TKRVNSSFETDI
+27 TQRVNSSFKTNI
-39 EIGSAKID
+39 EIGAVKIA
-47 LTSGVSLGAIL
+47 LTGGIRLGAVL
-58 IKDHKMDTLFFLKEL
+58 IKDHKKDTLFFLKEL
-73 KLQLD
+73 KFQLN

-86 NYQLSSLKIDQPFLS
+86 DYQLSSLSIDQPFLS
-101 IKTYAEESRSNL
+101 IKTYAEESSSNL
-113 QQFFDKLKRSSK
+113 QQFIDKLKNSSK
-125 KSKTLMG
+125 KSKTFLA
-132 SIEVLSMDN
+132 SIEVLSIDN
-141 ARLSIQDV
+141 ARLSLADV
-149 KKDSAIDMEDLNG
+149 NKASIINLEELNA
-162 LFSSVEFNAQSLS
+162 LFYSLQFDAQSLS
-175 GEIEFLNYRS
+175 GDVEQLNYRS
-185 PQLEELQAL
+185 TQLEELHAL
-194 KGKLSLEKDNL
+194 TGNLSFDQDNL
-205 SLEGFDIKTT
+205 TFEDFDIKTP
-215 NAQIKGDLKINASE
+215 NAQIKGDLQINAPE
-229 LSAAAI
+229 LSVPAI
-235 KEDGILSLKI
+235 MDDGTLFLKI
-245 SEGKLLTALLSSSS
+245 TEGKLLTILLSSSS
-259 LQLPPGEFGI
+259 LQLPSGELRL

-283 LNAQTNHNSRF
+283 FNAQTNQNSHF
-294 NGDLLLVY
+294 NGDLTIGY
-302 DKVIGIAVEGD
+302 DKAKGIAIEGK
-313 NVEIEID
+313 NVAIKID
-320 PNDIINYKT
+320 PTDIEQYRT

-337 LQELNLDALSA
+337 LQELNFNKLSA
-348 QGKFTF
+348 KGEFSF
-354 KENQSFTSSLT
+354 KENKSLTSSLT
-365 LMHNQGELHTVMAF
+365 LMLNQGELKTIMAF
-379 EKQEIGWDF
+379 EKLEKGWDF
-388 SQQLLFKAIG
+388 SQQLSLMSIG
-398 KENLFKSIPQLGSI
+398 KGSLFKSVPQLRSI
-412 NGNAHIS
+412 NGNAQIS
-419 GALERNQLVALD
+419 GMLEGNQLVTLD
-431 WKSHFD
+431 WNSHFD
-437 TVEWN
+437 AIDWN
-442 NISFQDLKMNVRKDS
+442 NVLYQDLKLNMGKES
-457 EELNLNVALEDGR
+457 EELNLMVLLEDER
-470 VSFKGEMS
+470 ISLKGEMN
-478 QDLNT
+478 QDLKT
-483 ADKKFLVKSNIGFVD
+483 PDKKFLVKSNIAFID
-498 LSAFGWAPPAD
+498 LSAFGWAPPGD
-509 KVRLGTNLIV
+509 KVSLGTNMLV
-519 TGNQNSLDE
+519 TGSQNTLKE
-528 VKIENTVIEN
+528 VRVENTLIENMQAKST
-538 KQGKNNFKDF
+538 FKDF
-548 SLFFSSLGGKNKV
+548 SLFFSSSNGRNKV
-561 SQQGSDLF
+561 RQQGSDLF
-569 QFSLEG
+569 QFSLDG
-575 EFTYKNLP
+575 KFTYQNIP
-583 LLLEGAIREA
+583 MLLEEAIREA
-593 LLLPRKNN
+593 LLLPQKNS
-601 FETVEQFTFDL
+601 FETAEQFTFDL

-624 AIETP
+624 GLETP
-629 NDISL
+629 NNIRL
-634 NGDISTK
+634 KGDISAK
-641 EGASSFSFDLP
+641 KGVSNFSIDLP
-652 YIFLEG
+652 YIVFKG
-658 YTVEGLSLKTSADK
+658 YTVEGLSLKTSSDK
-672 AKELTQF
+672 ANELTQF
-679 KAEKLRSKNINISSV
+679 KAERLKGKNFNISRV
-694 ELITREE
+694 ELITNEGD
-701 DNNLNGSFKGKFGL
+701 DNLKGFFKGQFGL
-715 NDVNKFSVDFTYEQ
+715 DNVNEFKVDFTYDQ
-729 IFDKAFFQLDKANV
+729 IFDKAFFQLDKAQVV
-743 LLEDDLWGLTNGKN
+743 LEGDQWGLTNDKS
-757 NSFIYDNVQK
+757 NSFVYDSATK
-767 EFVIH
+767 EFVVNNV
-772 DFALSTDNQSLV
+772 ALSTSNQSLE
-784 INGAYQSKNNFSLDI
+784 INGAYQSKSNFSIGLS
-799 ITDQLSL
+799 TNQLSL
-806 SKILPKGDK
+806 AKILPKGEK
-815 FNFKGILSSNFSIVQ
+815 FNFEGILSSNFSIFQ
-830 GKEQQ
+830 GNEQQ
-835 LLQADIKVDGLV
+835 LLQTDIKVDGLV
-847 VNGTSMGDFSL
+847 INGTSMGDFSL

-870 LKTELTKAGKNT
+870 LKTTLTKAGKT
-882 LNGLGN
+882 FLSGTGN
-888 IFLPENTSPRID
+888 IFIPETTPRID
-900 LDLDLQNLDMSFL
+900 VDLDLQSLDMSFL
-913 STLGKEKITDV
+913 SALGKDKITDV
-924 VGNLSGEVNLWGAV
+924 VGSLSGKMNLWGAI
-938 DDLKLRGDGT
+938 DDLKLKGVGT
-948 LDGLS
+948 LDKWS
-953 VYIPSTNTR
+953 MYIPSTNTR
-962 YAIADDSPVQF
+962 YAIADETSLQF

-1007 WEMDLTLLTNR
+1007 WEMDLTLLTDR
-1018 LLVYDRPEND
+1018 LLVYDRPEN
-1028 NVLFYGHGYLTGQ
+1028 NNALFYGHGYLTGQ

-1052 LEVVGSTSKGT
+1052 LEVIGSTSEGT
-1063 TLVIPWQEDKGL
+1063 TLVIPWKEDKGL

-1082 YIAKGKEAQQE
+1082 YIAKGKEAQE
-1093 VTTNISAIDEA
+1093 KVTTNISAIDEA

-1195 LNIEA
+1195 LNIGA

-1324 EENPTFDLRTEDRI
+1324 EENPAFDLKTEDRI

-1420 ELLSK
+1420 ELLTKITSK
-1425 IVSNSSQS
+1425 ASQS
-1433 KEYDINQTS
+1433 KEYDVVQDDFQA
-1442 LNSIDFANKK
+1442 IDFINKK